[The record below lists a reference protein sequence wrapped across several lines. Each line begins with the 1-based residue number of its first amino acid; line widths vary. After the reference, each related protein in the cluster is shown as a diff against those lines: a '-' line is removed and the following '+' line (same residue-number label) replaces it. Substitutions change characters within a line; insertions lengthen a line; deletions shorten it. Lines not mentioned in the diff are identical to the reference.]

1 MALSFSLLILNHE
14 INLKW
19 L

>member
-14 INLKW
+14 IKL